1 MIVALVVNG
10 DLYQDYLRHF
20 EYAFDNTSFNLPF
33 KVNGEEMTIDILDT
47 AEKYNIKFF
56 TIARSIEGLTKENV
70 CIFYSDDSVLNNIFE
85 ECSVKIKEYKSVIF
99 GKTDVTARPFEESS
113 DELLTGTYYLIG
125 DKNCEKDFKL
135 ALMDKYGG
143 SLIRDGYEPNDDKL
157 IVGVIWL
164 AVLIVF
170 VLMTV
175 FEYHISL
182 QLNALTISMGTS
194 VNKLYL
200 INCTIDAVCL
210 TVVLCSSRQILLQF
224 TNTSFNS
231 AYQFCFLVAAIISD
245 VIVYSRL
252 YGVNIGLYL
261 RGKDRQSVA
270 LAGCYVVKFA
280 ASVLVI
286 VLFASFVAIASEYKS
301 YASQKPFWDKYSL
314 YNNLKARVVTDD
326 DEKDEEESRNID
338 YKIYSEHFNDSD
350 IVLLSYI
357 AGKDFFGVDVIAFN
371 KNAADYLKPKL
382 KDIDFATLE
391 DNKVYAFI
399 PKKQFKNGFGSA
411 NAGSLN
417 EMSDKVIDWSGSYHE
432 GTEIIYY
439 NNSVKLLSLTS
450 DSDFSS
456 KYYKNPI
463 VLFINIDE
471 EKNPRVN
478 TGDLNIGEG
487 QYFKMFNMS
496 KQEYKY
502 YYEKAAA
509 PGEDV
514 QVFYFN
520 IGEQYNYNL
529 STLRKTVYISLI
541 LTALISALNTV
552 ITIIFLKIY
561 LNVNSVETA
570 LKKVTGY
577 SVFERYSLLFIGIV
591 IIEVLGLIGAGVASI
606 VLKLNSIPFII
617 AGGMIFI
624 AMDLLV
630 ITLIIK
636 HTENERVS
644 KILKGGSL

>member
-20 EYAFDNTSFNLPF
+20 EYAFDNTSLNLPF
-33 KVNGEEMTIDILDT
+33 KVNGKEMTADILDT
-47 AEKYNIKFF
+47 AEKHSIMFF
-56 TIARSIEGLTKENV
+56 TVARSVEGLTKESV
-70 CIFYSDDSVLNNIFE
+70 CIYYSDDGVLNNIFE
-85 ECSVKIKEYKSVIF
+85 ECSVEEKEYKSVFF
-99 GKTDVTARPFEESS
+99 GKTDITARPFEESS

-125 DKNCEKDFKL
+125 DKLAEKDFKL
-135 ALMDKYGG
+135 ALIEKYGG
-143 SLIRDGYEPNDDKL
+143 SLIRDGYKPKDDSL
-157 IVGVIWL
+157 FVGIIWL
-164 AVLIVF
+164 AVLIAFVF
-170 VLMTV
+170 LTV

-182 QLNALTISMGTS
+182 QSNAIMLS
-194 VNKLYL
+194 VGVSTNSLFLKS
-200 INCTIDAVCL
+200 CATDAVCL
-210 TVVLCSSRQILLQF
+210 TVVLFASRMILRQF

-231 AYQFCFLVAAIISD
+231 VYQFCFLAAAIITD
-245 VIVYSRL
+245 IFVCSRL

-261 RGKDRQSVA
+261 RGKNRQVGV
-270 LAGCYVVKFA
+270 LVGCYIVKFA
-280 ASVLVI
+280 ASLLVI
-286 VLFASFVAIASEYKS
+286 ASFASFTAVASEYKS
-301 YASQKPFWDKYSL
+301 YASQKPFWDKYSS
-314 YNNLKARVVTDD
+314 YNNIKARLVSDD
-326 DEKDEEESRNID
+326 YEKAEEESRRID

-382 KDIDFATLE
+382 KDIDFAALK
-391 DNKVYAFI
+391 DNRVYAFI
-399 PKKQFKNGFGSA
+399 PQKQFRNGFGSA
-411 NAGSLN
+411 NTGSLN
-417 EMSDKVIDWSGSYHE
+417 EMSDKVIDWRGSYHE
-432 GTEIIYY
+432 GAEIIYY
-439 NNSVKLLSLTS
+439 NNNVKLLSLTP
-450 DSDFSS
+450 DSGFSS

-471 EKNPRVN
+471 EKNPRIN
-478 TGDLNIGEG
+478 TGDINIGEG

-502 YYEKAAA
+502 YYTKAAA

-520 IGEQYNYNL
+520 IGEQYNHNL
-529 STLRKTVYISLI
+529 STLRKSIYISLI
-541 LTALISALNTV
+541 LTALISALNIV

-570 LKKVTGY
+570 IKKVTGY
-577 SVFERYSLLFIGIV
+577 SVFERYSLLFVGIV

-630 ITLIIK
+630 IALVIN